1 MWNIPNVRP
10 EWVQDS
16 VEAGER
22 LPLHP
27 YMMGS
32 AESRVFQGVVA
43 YVDPSVSGPDKA
55 RLWAMVSWHGGKV
68 AAAAS
73 CPGISVVVTVTPGA
87 GEGEGETARV
97 LPHWVTESVRSRVKL
112 PEKDF
117 CPDCFKTETV
127 AAVNNNDSPE
137 VRNFKRKLSFEDD
150 EASED
155 SDSQDFFSCNSSVS
169 SSSGGSDLNSNVKKI
184 VHTPRPLKKL
194 RF

>member
-1 MWNIPNVRP
+1 MWNIPNIRP

-27 YMMGS
+27 YMIGS
-32 AESRVFQGVVA
+32 AETRMFQGVVA

-73 CPGISVVVTVTPGA
+73 CPGISVVVTVIPGA
-87 GEGEGETARV
+87 SEGETPRV

-117 CPDCFKTETV
+117 CPNCFKIETV
-127 AAVNNNDSPE
+127 AAANNNDSP
-137 VRNFKRKLSFEDD
+137 VARNFKRKLSFEDD
-150 EASED
+150 EATED
-155 SDSQDFFSCNSSVS
+155 FQDFFSCNSSVS
-169 SSSGGSDLNSNVKKI
+169 SPSGGSDLNSNVKKI
-184 VHTPRPLKKL
+184 AHSPRPRPLKKL
-194 RF
+194 RL

>member
-1 MWNIPNVRP
+1 MWNIPNIRP

-27 YMMGS
+27 YTIGS

-87 GEGEGETARV
+87 GEGETARV

-117 CPDCFKTETV
+117 CPDCFKIETV

-137 VRNFKRKLSFEDD
+137 VRNFKRKLSFED
-150 EASED
+150 EVSE
-155 SDSQDFFSCNSSVS
+155 DSQDFFSCNSSVS

-184 VHTPRPLKKL
+184 VHTPRPLKKI